1 MVYEESDEDCKSVF
15 SNEDDDL
22 AVLINNNNN
31 SQEDQNRNGALIT
44 TSVSSED
51 NFDLAVDD
59 LKKNID
65 NCEDLARKVCYRE
78 NNNANVRATV
88 IKSEGGVQ
96 LYPVAGA
103 FLGSCLGGPVGFL
116 AGVKIGGLAAVG
128 GGILGKFVM
137 IISL

>member
-1 MVYEESDEDCKSVF
+1 MVYEESDEDCNDVF
-15 SNEDDDL
+15 ANEDDEL

-31 SQEDQNRNGALIT
+31 NEGDQNRNGTLLT
-44 TSVSSED
+44 TSNED
-51 NFDLAVDD
+51 NYDEVVDD
-59 LKKNID
+59 LKKNIL
-65 NCEDLARKVCYRE
+65 NCEDLAKKVCYRD
-78 NNNANVRATV
+78 NTTASVRATV

-128 GGILGKFVM
+128 GGILGE
-137 IISL
+137 L